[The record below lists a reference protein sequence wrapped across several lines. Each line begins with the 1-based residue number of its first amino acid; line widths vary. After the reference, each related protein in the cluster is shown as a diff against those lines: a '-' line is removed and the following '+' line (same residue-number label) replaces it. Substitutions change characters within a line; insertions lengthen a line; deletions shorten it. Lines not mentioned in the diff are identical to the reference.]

1 MVEDN
6 AFTILKLPIS
16 FNINITILNSIFK
29 EILLTRIDE
38 GSRLATT
45 KAYSVLK
52 EEFSRGDEILRT
64 FHITQESIETPNGFF
79 DDIMELKEEDLT
91 KLCDEIHKMLL
102 ASEISPDT
110 IATFARNFLMYKYI
124 KKAFLQNQ

>member
-64 FHITQESIETPNGFF
+64 FHITQESIKTPDGFF
-79 DDIMELKEEDLT
+79 DDIMELEEEGLT